1 MRTSSQT
8 KQFYIFRDLV
18 ELEAVRGINI
28 VDVFFKQALEKH
40 LKLPFKI

>member
-18 ELEAVRGINI
+18 ELEAVMGINI
-28 VDVFFKQALEKH
+28 VDFFSNK
-40 LKLPFKI
+40 P